1 MDMVIKNVEAA
12 IQDDIPVDLNAE
24 VRSKIEA
31 AIEQAIAAGAY
42 LATRQYHVALAG
54 NISARVSP
62 DLLIC
67 TRHGAD
73 KEFLTRDD
81 FVLCNSHGQKIEGAG
96 KPTSE
101 LNMHRAAYDSRPDIH
116 AVIHSHPPAATAF
129 AATGTPLDELQLPE
143 MLVLLGPVAMVPYR
157 TPGSSDLA
165 RELTT
170 LLRGHDAF
178 LLQNHGTLT
187 LGHSVRQAALRTDL
201 LEQKARVT
209 LMVKQLGQPFEL
221 AVAGREVLMG
231 FREQMADWGCEPF
244 PHTKPK

>member
-1 MDMVIKNVEAA
+1 MDGILKEAG
-12 IQDDIPVDLNAE
+12 IQDDIPVPLSGE
-24 VRSKIEA
+24 VRSRIET
-31 AIEQAIAAGAY
+31 AIEEAIAAGAY

-54 NISARVSP
+54 NISVRVTP

-81 FVLCNSHGQKIEGAG
+81 FVLCNSLGQKMGGAG

-143 MLVLLGPVAMVPYR
+143 MLVLLGPVAMVPYA

-170 LLRGHDAF
+170 LLPGRDAF

-187 LGHSVRQAALRTDL
+187 LGRTVRQAALRMDL
-201 LEQKARVT
+201 LEQKARLT
-209 LMVKQLGQPFEL
+209 LMVKQMGKPFVL
-221 AVAGREVLMG
+221 PAASREALLD
-231 FREQMADWGCEPF
+231 FREPMANWGCE
-244 PHTKPK
+244 